1 MSYPSFHPSSYI
13 SHNGCH
19 CPPEFEGPHCEYL
32 IRRLKASPDTVITTG
47 EEANISHTIKAKTII
62 TPTTLTQDSGSIQD
76 HSGVFTGVGVFLGIA
91 MSIFGVAILTQR
103 LRRSYKRNGSQQSN
117 MLKRECYQVE
127 PIRVKIMGELED
139 FAKGHLGYK
148 DDEDVHSVS
157 ECSLEEIELASVAD
171 DGDSVEV
178 ELWNT
183 FA

>member
-1 MSYPSFHPSSYI
+1 
-13 SHNGCH
+13 
-19 CPPEFEGPHCEYL
+19 
-32 IRRLKASPDTVITTG
+32 
-47 EEANISHTIKAKTII
+47 
-62 TPTTLTQDSGSIQD
+62 
-76 HSGVFTGVGVFLGIA
+76 

-103 LRRSYKRNGSQQSN
+103 LRRSFKRNGSQQSDV
-117 MLKRECYQVE
+117 LERECYQVE